1 MVGGTR
7 CPLDPTTS
15 HSHSSTESMTRAVDR
30 YWRPDPT
37 IRPDSWARSGPRSQ
51 SRVKGRTSRPSA
63 TALRPRRLSI
73 GGQARSSE
81 PPPVSGNAA
90 CVSLPGTLY
99 AKPRCQ
105 QPFGHHV
112 EGVSEYPDHQDDG
125 HNLIVS
131 KLIAGIE
138 YLIAQT

>member
-63 TALRPRRLSI
+63 TALRPGDYQSAGKHVHLNHLRYRVTRL
-73 GGQARSSE
+73 
-81 PPPVSGNAA
+81 V
-90 CVSLPGTLY
+90 
-99 AKPRCQ
+99 
-105 QPFGHHV
+105 
-112 EGVSEYPDHQDDG
+112 
-125 HNLIVS
+125 
-131 KLIAGIE
+131 
-138 YLIAQT
+138 